1 MYLSVKDYF
10 CSIILSIIN
19 LKEGFEVRVA
29 INGFGRI
36 GRIVLR
42 EILRRNSKD
51 IEVVAINDITD
62 AATLAHLFKYD
73 SVHKI
78 YPGEVKVS
86 DGNIVIDGKAL
97 KVFSEKDPS
106 KLPWKDLGID
116 VVIESSG
123 VFTERDKAALHLQA
137 GAKKVVITAPAKGE
151 DITVVIG
158 CNEKDLKPEHTIIS
172 CASCTTNSIAP
183 IIKVLHR
190 KFGIKSGFLT
200 TVHAYTNDQRVLDLP
215 HKDLR
220 RARAAALNTI
230 PTTTGAAKAVA
241 LVVPELKG
249 KLDGIAL
256 RVPVP
261 DGSISDFTA
270 LVEKP
275 TTIEEVNAVM
285 KEACE
290 NELKGIIL
298 YNEDPIVSS
307 DIVGTPYSGI
317 FDATLTNVKDNL
329 IKVFSWYDN
338 EYGYSCRVVDTVEL
352 LAKLM

>member
-1 MYLSVKDYF
+1 MNVESERRFKRM
-10 CSIILSIIN
+10 
-19 LKEGFEVRVA
+19 RVA

-36 GRIVLR
+36 GRLVLR
-42 EILRRNSKD
+42 EILKRNSSS

-78 YPGEVKVS
+78 YPGEVRAENDS
-86 DGNIVIDGKAL
+86 IIIDGKAY
-97 KVFSEKDPS
+97 KVFSEKDPA
-106 KLPWKDLGID
+106 KLPWKDLGVD

-123 VFTERDKAALHLQA
+123 VFTDREKASLHLQA

-151 DITVVIG
+151 GVTTIVIG
-158 CNEKDLKPEHTIIS
+158 CNEDKLTAEHDIIS

-183 IIKVLHR
+183 IIKVLHE
-190 KFGIKSGFLT
+190 KFNIENGFLT

-220 RARAAALNTI
+220 RARAAALSTI

-249 KLDGIAL
+249 KLDGVAL

-261 DGSISDFTA
+261 DGSISDFVA
-270 LVEKP
+270 LVSKE
-275 TTIEEVNAVM
+275 TSIEEVNQVM

-290 NELKGIIL
+290 TRLKGIIA
-298 YNEDPIVSS
+298 YNTDPIVSC
-307 DIVGTPYSGI
+307 DIIGTSYSGI
-317 FDATLTNVKDNL
+317 FDATLTNVKGKL

-352 LAKLM
+352 LAKLL

>member
-1 MYLSVKDYF
+1 MNVESERRFKRM
-10 CSIILSIIN
+10 
-19 LKEGFEVRVA
+19 RVA

-36 GRIVLR
+36 GRLVFR
-42 EILRRNSKD
+42 EILKRNSSS

-78 YPGEVKVS
+78 YPGEVRAENDS
-86 DGNIVIDGKAL
+86 IIIDGKAY
-97 KVFSEKDPS
+97 KVFSEKDPA
-106 KLPWKDLGID
+106 KLPWKDLGVD

-123 VFTERDKAALHLQA
+123 VFTDKEKASLHLQA

-151 DITVVIG
+151 GVTTIVIG
-158 CNEKDLKPEHTIIS
+158 CNEDKLTAEHDIIS

-183 IIKVLHR
+183 IIKVLHE
-190 KFGIKSGFLT
+190 KFNIENGFLT

-220 RARAAALNTI
+220 RARAAALSTI

-249 KLDGIAL
+249 KLDGVAL

-261 DGSISDFTA
+261 DGSISDFVA
-270 LVEKP
+270 LVSKE
-275 TTIEEVNAVM
+275 TSIEEVNQVM

-290 NELKGIIL
+290 TRLKGIIA
-298 YNEDPIVSS
+298 YNTDPIVSC
-307 DIVGTPYSGI
+307 DIIGTSYSGI
-317 FDATLTNVKDNL
+317 FDATLTNVKGKL

-352 LAKLM
+352 LAKLL

>member
-1 MYLSVKDYF
+1 MNVESERRFKWM
-10 CSIILSIIN
+10 
-19 LKEGFEVRVA
+19 RVA

-36 GRIVLR
+36 GRLVLR
-42 EILRRNSKD
+42 EILKRNSSS

-78 YPGEVKVS
+78 YPGEVRAENDS
-86 DGNIVIDGKAL
+86 IIIDGKAY
-97 KVFSEKDPS
+97 KVFSEKDPA
-106 KLPWKDLGID
+106 KLPWKDLGVD

-123 VFTERDKAALHLQA
+123 VFTDKEKASLHLQA

-151 DITVVIG
+151 GVTTIVIG
-158 CNEKDLKPEHTIIS
+158 CNEDKLTAEHDIIS

-183 IIKVLHR
+183 IIKVLHE
-190 KFGIKSGFLT
+190 KFNIENGFLT

-220 RARAAALNTI
+220 RARAAALSTI

-249 KLDGIAL
+249 KLDGVAL

-261 DGSISDFTA
+261 DGSISDFVA
-270 LVEKP
+270 LVSKE
-275 TTIEEVNAVM
+275 TSIEEVNQVM

-290 NELKGIIL
+290 TRLKGIIA
-298 YNEDPIVSS
+298 YNTDPIVSC
-307 DIVGTPYSGI
+307 DIIGTSYSGI
-317 FDATLTNVKDNL
+317 FDATLTNVKGKL

-352 LAKLM
+352 LAKLL

>member
-1 MYLSVKDYF
+1 M
-10 CSIILSIIN
+10 
-19 LKEGFEVRVA
+19 RVA

-36 GRIVLR
+36 GRLVLR
-42 EILRRNSKD
+42 EILKRNSSS

-78 YPGEVKVS
+78 YPGEVRAENDS
-86 DGNIVIDGKAL
+86 IIIDGKAY
-97 KVFSEKDPS
+97 KVFSEKDPA
-106 KLPWKDLGID
+106 KLPWKDLGVD

-123 VFTERDKAALHLQA
+123 VFTDREKASLHLQA

-151 DITVVIG
+151 GVTTIVIG
-158 CNEKDLKPEHTIIS
+158 CNEDKLTAEHDIIS

-183 IIKVLHR
+183 IIKVLHE
-190 KFGIKSGFLT
+190 KFNIENGFLT

-220 RARAAALNTI
+220 RARAAALSTI

-241 LVVPELKG
+241 LVVPDLKG
-249 KLDGIAL
+249 KLDGVAL

-261 DGSISDFTA
+261 DGSISDFVA
-270 LVEKP
+270 LVSKE
-275 TTIEEVNAVM
+275 TSIEEVNQVM

-290 NELKGIIL
+290 TRLKGIIA
-298 YNEDPIVSS
+298 YNTDPIVSC
-307 DIVGTPYSGI
+307 DIIGTSYSGI
-317 FDATLTNVKDNL
+317 FDATLTNVKGKL

-352 LAKLM
+352 LAKLL

>member
-1 MYLSVKDYF
+1 MS
-10 CSIILSIIN
+10 CCIILLNVESERRFI
-19 LKEGFEVRVA
+19 GMRVA

-36 GRIVLR
+36 GRLVLR
-42 EILRRNSKD
+42 EILKRKSSQ
-51 IEVVAINDITD
+51 IEVVAINDVTD

-78 YPGEVKVS
+78 YPGEVRAE
-86 DGNIVIDGKAL
+86 GNSIFIDGKAYT
-97 KVFSEKDPS
+97 VFSEKDPA
-106 KLPWKDLGID
+106 KLPWKDLGVD

-123 VFTERDKAALHLQA
+123 VFTDKEKAALHLQA

-158 CNEKDLKPEHTIIS
+158 CNEDKLTREHSIIS

-183 IIKVLHR
+183 IIKVLHE
-190 KFGIKSGFLT
+190 KFNIESGFLT

-220 RARAAALNTI
+220 RARAAALSII

-249 KLDGIAL
+249 KLDGVAL

-261 DGSISDFTA
+261 DGSISDFVAVVSKETS
-270 LVEKP
+270 
-275 TTIEEVNAVM
+275 IEEVNQVM

-290 NELKGIIL
+290 TRLKGIIA
-298 YNEDPIVSS
+298 YNTDPIVSS
-307 DIVGTPYSGI
+307 DIIGTTYSGI
-317 FDATLTNVKDNL
+317 FDATLTNVKGKL

-352 LAKLM
+352 LTKLL